1 MSFGD
6 HLIEIKGL
14 MYVSQKYS
22 LSTEWDLVEYYNK
35 GGKYKKTGETYG
47 ISINE
52 NLVKMVDENGNVVSE
67 LGGTP

>member
-35 GGKYKKTGETYG
+35 GGKYKKTGKNMG
-47 ISINE
+47 F
-52 NLVKMVDENGNVVSE
+52 
-67 LGGTP
+67 P